1 MRMTED
7 ELQAL
12 LSRNKSLKVNFSVPP
27 PNVKNKAKIKPNINT
42 IQPKKEFDSEA
53 ERIYYYDYLYP
64 LLLIKEIKSV
74 ELHKSFEI
82 LSAINQN
89 GIKLKAK
96 VYTPDFIIHY
106 PNGSVKVVEIKGKV
120 IKKLQRD
127 YQLRKHLFIEKYV
140 LPNGWEFEEII
151 AEDITGNEN
160 RKCKSKSRQNSNI

>member
-7 ELQAL
+7 ELKEL
-12 LSRNKSLKVNFSVPP
+12 LNRNKSLKCSQANIKTASA
-27 PNVKNKAKIKPNINT
+27 KAKAVKDD
-42 IQPKKEFDSEA
+42 FDSEA
-53 ERIYYYDYLYP
+53 ERRYYYDYLYP

-127 YQLRKHLFIEKYV
+127 YQLRKHLFIEKFV
-140 LPNGWEFEEII
+140 IPNGWEFEEVI
-151 AEDITGNEN
+151 AEDITGSES
-160 RKCKSKSRQNSNI
+160 RKC

>member
-12 LSRNKSLKVNFSVPP
+12 LSRNKSLKVNF
-27 PNVKNKAKIKPNINT
+27 PNINT
-42 IQPKKEFDSEA
+42 IQPKKEFDSLA
-53 ERIYYYDYLYP
+53 EEKYYNEYLYP
-64 LLLIKEIKSV
+64 LILAKEIESV

-127 YQLRKHLFIEKYV
+127 YPLRKHLFIEKYV

-151 AEDITGNEN
+151 AEDMST
-160 RKCKSKSRQNSNI
+160 SKQIDKLMK